1 MLKQGPTFLQYADHS
16 VRDNA
21 EFMMRP
27 VTKDGMFLKYAT
39 NPVRRNHRIA
49 LRAIESD
56 VEAIRYVLA
65 DKLRR
70 SQNFLLEA
78 VARNPEIY
86 REVVQ
91 RYDHESNNASREA
104 GAT

>member
-16 VRDNA
+16 VGDNA

-39 NPVRRNHRIA
+39 NPVRSNHTIA

-56 VEAIRYVLA
+56 VEAFCYVLA

>member
-27 VTKDGMFLKYAT
+27 VTKDGMFLKYAS
-39 NPVRRNHRIA
+39 NPVRRNHRVA

-56 VEAIRYVLA
+56 VEAFCYVLA

>member
-1 MLKQGPTFLQYADHS
+1 MK
-16 VRDNA
+16 
-21 EFMMRP
+21 
-27 VTKDGMFLKYAT
+27 
-39 NPVRRNHRIA
+39 RNHAVVI
-49 LRAIESD
+49 RAIESD
-56 VEAIRYVLA
+56 VEAFSYVLP
-65 DKLRR
+65 DKLRI

>member
-27 VTKDGMFLKYAT
+27 VTKDGMFLKYAS
-39 NPVRRNHRIA
+39 NPVKRNRAVVI
-49 LRAIESD
+49 RAIQNN
-56 VEAIRYVLA
+56 VEAFYCVLP

-70 SQNFLLEA
+70 SQSFLLEA

-86 REVVQ
+86 REVVDAHLQ
-91 RYDHESNNASREA
+91 M
-104 GAT
+104 

>member
-1 MLKQGPTFLQYADHS
+1 MQYADHS

-27 VTKDGMFLKYAT
+27 VTKDGIFLKYAT

-56 VEAIRYVLA
+56 VEAFCYVLA